1 MIRPRRRAGI
11 PALALAAAFAATSA
25 AALPAVAAETAPA
38 AGPVVTG
45 APAPAVTV
53 AVAAEREIVERAVVT
68 GTLVPRDEILVSPE
82 IEGCRITGLLV
93 EEGDRVAKG
102 AVLARL
108 SREMIDTQ
116 LAQNAAAIARAEG
129 AVAQARSSIV
139 QAEAAQVEASL
150 SLERAQSLMKSGNG
164 TAAVLEQRESAAKGA
179 EGRLSAARNG
189 LTIAQADLA
198 QARAQRSE
206 LDLKLART
214 EIRAPE
220 GGIVSR
226 RTARVGATASAS
238 AEPLFRLIARGEIEL
253 EGEVPETG
261 LARLRAGAPAS
272 LDLDTADGPVAV
284 SGRVRVVYPEVDRA
298 TPPRQGPHQAR
309 GRSAPAHRR
318 LRPRRRRGGAAHRR
332 RGAPRLGGLRASGP
346 TVLVVSGERVELRP
360 IRTGLSAGGFIE
372 VRDGVKAGEAVVA
385 RAGSFLRDGD
395 RVRPIYPALP
405 ATAEA
410 GRP

>member
-1 MIRPRRRAGI
+1 MAACLPVPARAADG
-11 PALALAAAFAATSA
+11 TR
-25 AALPAVAAETAPA
+25 A
-38 AGPVVTG
+38 AGPVVAA

-53 AVAAEREIVERAVVT
+53 AVASEREIVERAVVT

-82 IEGCRITGLLV
+82 IEGCRITELLV

-116 LAQNAAAIARAEG
+116 LTQNAAAIARAEG
-129 AVAQARSSIV
+129 AVEQARSTIV
-139 QAEAAQVEASL
+139 QVEAAQVEAAL
-150 SLERAQSLMKSGNG
+150 SLERAQALMKTGNA
-164 TAAVLEQRESAAKGA
+164 TAAVLEQRVSTARAA
-179 EGRLSAARNG
+179 EGKLSAARNG
-189 LTIAQADLA
+189 LAIAQADLA

-206 LDLKLART
+206 LELKLART

-238 AEPLFRLIARGEIEL
+238 GEPLFRLIARGEIEL

-272 LDLDTADGPVAV
+272 LDLDTPEGPVAV
-284 SGRVRVVYPEVDRA
+284 SGRVRVVYPEIDRA
-298 TPPRQGPHQAR
+298 TRLGKVRIRLEADPRLRIGAFAR
-309 GRSAPAHRR
+309 GAVEAARR
-318 LRPRRRRGGAAHRR
+318 TGVAVPLASVVYGP
-332 RGAPRLGGLRASGP
+332 SGP
-346 TVLVVSGERVELRP
+346 TVLVVNGERVEARA

-372 VRDGVKAGEAVVA
+372 ARDGVRAGDAVVA

>member
-1 MIRPRRRAGI
+1 MIRSHRLAGV
-11 PALALAAAFAATSA
+11 PAALLVALATAAPI
-25 AALPAVAAETAPA
+25 LAAETLPA

-82 IEGCRITGLLV
+82 IEGCRITELLV

-108 SREMIDTQ
+108 SREMLDTQ

-129 AVAQARSSIV
+129 AVAQARSTIV
-139 QAEAAQVEASL
+139 QAEAAQTEAAL

-164 TAAVLEQRESAAKGA
+164 TAAVLEQRESAAKSA

-189 LTIAQADLA
+189 LAIAQADLA

-226 RTARVGATASAS
+226 RTARIGATASAS

-272 LDLDTADGPVAV
+272 LDLDTTEGPVAV
-284 SGRVRVVYPEVDRA
+284 SGKVRVVYPEIDRA
-298 TPPRQGPHQAR
+298 TRLGKVRIALAADPRLRIGAFAR
-309 GRSAPAHRR
+309 GAVEAARR
-318 LRPRRRRGGAAHRR
+318 TGVAVPLASVVYG
-332 RGAPRLGGLRASGP
+332 ASGP

-360 IRTGLSAGGFIE
+360 IRTGLSAGGVIE

>member
-1 MIRPRRRAGI
+1 MTRPRRRAGI
-11 PALALAAAFAATSA
+11 PALTLAAALAATSA
-25 AALPAVAAETAPA
+25 AVPALAETAPSA
-38 AGPVVTG
+38 PVVAA

-68 GTLVPRDEILVSPE
+68 GSLVPRDEILVSPE
-82 IEGCRITGLLV
+82 IEGCRITELLV

-129 AVAQARSSIV
+129 AVAQARSTIV
-139 QAEAAQVEASL
+139 QAEAAQTEAAL
-150 SLERAQSLMKSGNG
+150 SLERAQSLMKTGNG

-179 EGRLSAARNG
+179 DGRLSAARNG
-189 LTIAQADLA
+189 LAIAQADLA
-198 QARAQRSE
+198 QARAQRTE

-238 AEPLFRLIARGEIEL
+238 GEPLFRLIARGEIEL

-272 LDLDTADGPVAV
+272 LDLDTPDGPVSV
-284 SGRVRVVYPEVDRA
+284 SGRVRVVYPEIDRA
-298 TPPRQGPHQAR
+298 TRLGKVRIKLEADPRLRIGAFAR
-309 GRSAPAHRR
+309 GAVEAARR
-318 LRPRRRRGGAAHRR
+318 TGVAVPLASVVYGP
-332 RGAPRLGGLRASGP
+332 SGP
-346 TVLVVSGERVELRP
+346 TVLVVSGERVELRS

-372 VRDGVKAGEAVVA
+372 ARDGVKAGDAVVA

-395 RVRPIYPALP
+395 RVRPIYPAMP

>member
-1 MIRPRRRAGI
+1 MIRPRRLAGV
-11 PALALAAAFAATSA
+11 PAALLLALAAAPALAAE
-25 AALPAVAAETAPA
+25 ALPS
-38 AGPVVTG
+38 AGPVVTT

-53 AVAAEREIVERAVVT
+53 AVATEREIVERAVVT

-82 IEGCRITGLLV
+82 IEGSRVTELLA

-150 SLERAQSLMKSGNG
+150 SLERAQSLAKTGNA

-189 LTIAQADLA
+189 LAIAQADLA
-198 QARAQRSE
+198 QAKAQRSE

-272 LDLDTADGPVAV
+272 LDLDTTDGPVAV

-298 TPPRQGPHQAR
+298 TRLGKVRIKLDADPRLRIGAFAR
-309 GRSAPAHRR
+309 GAVEAARR
-318 LRPRRRRGGAAHRR
+318 TGVAVPLASVVYG
-332 RGAPRLGGLRASGP
+332 ASGP
-346 TVLVVSGERVELRP
+346 TVLVVSGERVDQRP

-372 VRDGVKAGEAVVA
+372 IRDGVKAGEAVVA

>member
-1 MIRPRRRAGI
+1 
-11 PALALAAAFAATSA
+11 
-25 AALPAVAAETAPA
+25 
-38 AGPVVTG
+38 
-45 APAPAVTV
+45 
-53 AVAAEREIVERAVVT
+53 
-68 GTLVPRDEILVSPE
+68 
-82 IEGCRITGLLV
+82 
-93 EEGDRVAKG
+93 
-102 AVLARL
+102 
-108 SREMIDTQ
+108 MIDTQ

-298 TPPRQGPHQAR
+298 TRLGKVRIKLEADPRLRIGAFAR
-309 GRSAPAHRR
+309 GAVEAARR
-318 LRPRRRRGGAAHRR
+318 TGVAVPLASVVYG
-332 RGAPRLGGLRASGP
+332 ASGP